1 MVILP
6 CIIQLFSTKCIQM
19 MPDECR
25 RKYVKG
31 TAVICNGL
39 EAITKILKGKKHSS
53 PVIAGK
59 AADKTLE

>member
-1 MVILP
+1 
-6 CIIQLFSTKCIQM
+6 M